1 MDNKHKVDI
10 IIQARIG
17 STRLKGKVLKNY
29 KGTTPLKI
37 MIERL
42 KQCKKIRNITI
53 CTTKLLEDN
62 KIVNF
67 CKKEK
72 IKFYRGSKNDVLS
85 RYYETAK
92 KFKSKIIIRVTS
104 DCPLV
109 DYRIIDNMLNNF
121 LKSKNEYY
129 ANSYPL
135 PTTYP
140 DGMDIEIFK
149 YSALK
154 KTNKEALLPS
164 EREHVTPYIYNSK
177 KFKFKR
183 KDLKKDLSKYRFC
196 IDYEKDFSLFC
207 KLIDHFGKRIYNVDM
222 MDLVNYVKK
231 NSKLI
236 KYQKFIK
243 RNEGWTSVLVK
254 DEKFK

>member
-1 MDNKHKVDI
+1 MNNKRKVDI

-17 STRLKGKVLKNY
+17 STRLKGKVLKKY
-29 KGTTPLKI
+29 KGLTPLKI

-42 KQCKKIRNITI
+42 KQCIKIRNITI
-53 CTTKLLEDN
+53 CTTKLSEDN

-92 KFKSKIIIRVTS
+92 KFKSKIIVRVTS

-109 DYRIIDNMLNNF
+109 DYRIINDMLNNF

-149 YSALK
+149 YSTLK
-154 KTNKEALLPS
+154 KTNKEAFLPS

-177 KFKFKR
+177 
-183 KDLKKDLSKYRFC
+183 
-196 IDYEKDFSLFC
+196 
-207 KLIDHFGKRIYNVDM
+207 
-222 MDLVNYVKK
+222 
-231 NSKLI
+231 
-236 KYQKFIK
+236 
-243 RNEGWTSVLVK
+243 NER
-254 DEKFK
+254 